1 MSEQSKIQ
9 NWKSKIARLLN
20 RHGLALVTS
29 LIVPCWLLGCVSNGS
44 FEPVARSKQEAGDGY
59 CHMRLQPVGPTD
71 VARPTQSRSGDYID
85 YYGSCDGPSSA
96 EQIRKQ
102 QRFERF
108 RFGRD
113 FMPG

>member
-1 MSEQSKIQ
+1 MSEL
-9 NWKSKIARLLN
+9 RLIICF
-20 RHGLALVTS
+20 LVFVS
-29 LIVPCWLLGCVSNGS
+29 VLPGCVSSG
-44 FEPVARSKQEAGDGY
+44 FDEGAPSKQEIASGY
-59 CHMRLQPVGPTD
+59 CHMKLQPVGPSD
-71 VARPTQSRSGDYID
+71 LARPTQSRLGDYID
-85 YYGSCDGPSSA
+85 YYGSCDEPSLA